1 MGHNSFIKSFITQVS
16 LGFCRYLGAALY
28 CSYIWFGGGAVPL
41 PVPVRAQST
50 PAAVAVMEVSSV
62 ELRTFLCLSFS
73 HKSLVTPG
81 MIYRTNNNFSRTR
94 EKSLFSIIMSTCN
107 CAHSREMAIKVC
119 EITPKD
125 MCCVLRTPN

>member
-1 MGHNSFIKSFITQVS
+1 MGHNSFIKSFITRLTGVLS
-16 LGFCRYLGAALY
+16 LSW
-28 CSYIWFGGGAVPL
+28 CSTLLQLHLVWWGGGAVPL

-62 ELRTFLCLSFS
+62 ELRSFLCLSFS

-81 MIYRTNNNFSRTR
+81 MIHRTNNFSRTR
-94 EKSLFSIIMSTCN
+94 EKSLFSVIMSTCN
-107 CAHSREMAIKVC
+107 SAHSREMAIKVC

-125 MCCVLRTPN
+125 MCCVL